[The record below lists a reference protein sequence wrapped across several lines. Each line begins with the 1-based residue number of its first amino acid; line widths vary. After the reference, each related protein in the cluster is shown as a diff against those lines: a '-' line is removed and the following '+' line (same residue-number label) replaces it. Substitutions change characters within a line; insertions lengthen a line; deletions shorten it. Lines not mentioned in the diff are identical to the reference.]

1 MGKRVFKIAGLCLQ
15 LNLITL
21 IVVLHHITNMA
32 FYQRIARLEAGSGGH
47 LRARAEFGLG
57 PWWPYQ
63 DGWDDTCSSVQLITD
78 LVYLGISSN
87 IIHEHWGSI
96 PSSDHPMFNRQSH
109 QGINISPS
117 FFSTALLSGARWVQM
132 SPNAAKVF
140 EWHLSLKSRF
150 AGCVFWFCDQTTQKF
165 SEHLP
170 GFLWFLLFLALI
182 TSRGRVDLVISTG
195 WSGSDKQTQSDHLEC
210 DGRYH
215 GRPWAESWTA
225 LNYWWN
231 RAQRWTDT
239 PSQAHIQKCY
249 FLGDPPLWLVLLKPA
264 SCRNSAIILVNV
276 VTRV

>member
-117 FFSTALLSGARWVQM
+117 FFQRRFSAEQGGCRWVQM
-132 SPNAAKVF
+132 PRRSSSDIWVWNRGSQGASSDFAIRPRKSSVNISQGFFDFYCFWPWSPAVVVSI
-140 EWHLSLKSRF
+140 WSSRRVDQARTNKPKATTWSATGDTMGVHGRSHEQLWTIGETGHKGELIRHRRLISKNVIF
-150 AGCVFWFCDQTTQKF
+150 WVIPHYDWFCLNL
-165 SEHLP
+165 HL
-170 GFLWFLLFLALI
+170 
-182 TSRGRVDLVISTG
+182 
-195 WSGSDKQTQSDHLEC
+195 
-210 DGRYH
+210 
-215 GRPWAESWTA
+215 AET
-225 LNYWWN
+225 
-231 RAQRWTDT
+231 
-239 PSQAHIQKCY
+239 
-249 FLGDPPLWLVLLKPA
+249 VL
-264 SCRNSAIILVNV
+264 
-276 VTRV
+276 